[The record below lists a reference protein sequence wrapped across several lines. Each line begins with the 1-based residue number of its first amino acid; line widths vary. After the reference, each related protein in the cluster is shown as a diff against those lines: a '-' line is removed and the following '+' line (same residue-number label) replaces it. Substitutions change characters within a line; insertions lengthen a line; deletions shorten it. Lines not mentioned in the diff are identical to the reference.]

1 MAKNRSKGI
10 EKESA
15 SNAGTIFVQSDIDDL
30 LNDNLNQTPN
40 EAENELPQ
48 IEETLSN
55 EKGLYNVEGEPS
67 VDNTKELE
75 ARKVVKDALKTK
87 ENILEIK
94 EDNHIEK
101 LEKEYDCLKV
111 TNWKDCKDIIDNI
124 NDI

>member
-75 ARKVVKDALKTK
+75 ARKKFVRVFK
-87 ENILEIK
+87 IQ
-94 EDNHIEK
+94 
-101 LEKEYDCLKV
+101 
-111 TNWKDCKDIIDNI
+111 
-124 NDI
+124 